1 MSVPASAVTPAS
13 VGASDQS
20 SRTAVDGNS
29 FVQLLVAEVS
39 HEDPTNA
46 TDPTTMVTQLAQM
59 SSVNELVQMQTLQQ
73 TQVAMALV
81 GQSVTMT
88 DPSTG
93 NAVQGTV
100 SGVTIGISGPSRVL
114 NGQAIPFTN
123 LQSVP

>member
-1 MSVPASAVTPAS
+1 MSVPASTVTPAS
-13 VGASDQS
+13 AGATGQS

-81 GQSVTMT
+81 GHSVTMT

-93 NAVQGTV
+93 SAVQGTV
-100 SGVTIGISGPSRVL
+100 SGVTIGIAGPSLVL

>member
-1 MSVPASAVTPAS
+1 MTAPSPVTAPTS
-13 VGASDQS
+13 VGAGDPSA
-20 SRTAVDGNS
+20 RTTVSGDA

-46 TDPTTMVTQLAQM
+46 TDPSTMVTQLAQM
-59 SSVNELVQMQTLQQ
+59 SSVNELVQTRQMEQ

-81 GQSVTMT
+81 GHSVTVT

-93 NAVQGTV
+93 NPV
-100 SGVTIGISGPSRVL
+100 SGSVTGVTLGVDGPSLVI
-114 NGQAIPFTN
+114 NGQAIPFAN